1 MILSH
6 LSKQQIIYYPLQKVT
21 EAEAIYSKLSGPGVL
36 ITCRKAVKLTL
47 IAPLIPSEA
56 GAAVELRIRVS
67 RWRSCVCERT
77 RTRGEEIN
85 VFYCRLFNYI
95 LKNRI

>member
-56 GAAVELRIRVS
+56 GAAVELRIRVEEL
-67 RWRSCVCERT
+67 RVREDEDAGRRDKCVLLQT
-77 RTRGEEIN
+77 
-85 VFYCRLFNYI
+85 V
-95 LKNRI
+95 